1 MRRLRYIATVI
12 ACLLVALPSWV
23 FATCC
28 CDTNCGCQSSGASTC
43 CQSLGCCCGSS
54 QSSGCSCC
62 TPTAGNQCDPDCKCS
77 TGEPKN
83 AIRSVAY
90 KLAQC
95 DSTLSLQPQYFTP
108 SLFSTKKEFITF
120 PCRPVSHNHRQAL
133 LCVWLK

>member
-28 CDTNCGCQSSGASTC
+28 CDTNCGCQSSGSSTC

-62 TPTAGNQCDPDCKCS
+62 PPTAGNQCDPDCKCS
-77 TGEPKN
+77 TGTPKN

-90 KLAQC
+90 EVDQC
-95 DSTLSLQPQYFTP
+95 DSTLASQPQRFNP
-108 SLFSTKKEFITF
+108 SLFSTGKEFITF
-120 PCRPVSHNHRQAL
+120 ACRPISHNRRQAL